1 LSPEIHWAI
10 PGNRIRPLSHTRH
23 LRAQERFNGT
33 PAMLCSAP
41 GRLLLRA
48 PEDQLQ
54 SEEMPELRRY
64 FPGVDGKVQF
74 VPVSRWEEAEPRS
87 PVGRCRDIH
96 ECRKMWRRRMR
107 VSPWPATTWAFLAW
121 KAPRK
126 VATGRQTRW
135 PQGGHIAAGPAQ
147 DRLAGI

>member
-23 LRAQERFNGT
+23 LRAQERFHGT

-41 GRLLLRA
+41 GRLLIRA

-107 VSPWPATTWAFLAW
+107 VSPWPDYMGIPCIEGAAESGDWAANALA
-121 KAPRK
+121 P
-126 VATGRQTRW
+126 
-135 PQGGHIAAGPAQ
+135 GGHIAAGPAQ